1 MSAIEE
7 KKIKPPDKQTYYFK
21 CVKIPLKHVLKNPDI
36 NLPKIT
42 NAVIKCNKIVIN
54 TLMFMKLYLLDYF
67 EKNNKLPEIDKVFVN
82 SCMKILCNESAS
94 GRPPKKEVKEL
105 KDTLTTFYNSDYKSL
120 IKDTNLDYTHLNTV
134 LDYLTIGI
142 ITMYENNIKLHYVE
156 YIERFVNIVW
166 KKKETI
172 IKIKESA
179 KMATKSEG
187 LENKDEGKQKE
198 LVNEFCRQL
207 RKIKTDILEITTE
220 YKSDVKYHNWIK
232 EIKKTITPNKEKY
245 MKDSLYYDLQ
255 CNPQDYLPC
264 MIRMMKE
271 VEKDKVMIYN
281 VFPMRNDI
289 IMKSIKLDT
298 TTLVHLLM
306 TKKQGNKTDYL
317 LEGNLKKY
325 ENKIWEFF
333 FRTERQ
339 CFKKPKYTFHHMIET
354 DGVSCSILMLRNDLI
369 GKRIP
374 NIKINSNT
382 EQYIDELN
390 DYTNIK
396 NKKIVSYDPNLAD
409 LIYCVDD
416 DSIKANEF
424 RYTQDSR
431 RKECKIKKYAKII
444 LEFKKEKMEGKTIIE
459 YETELSKLN
468 RKTLTIKD
476 FKEYIKKKSEIN
488 NKLYKFYEKYIFRK
502 LKLNGYINI
511 KKHEQKMINNFKKI
525 FGKPEDVIIC
535 AGDFEQKQHMK
546 YKEPV
551 KGKGIRRIFRDNGY
565 KLYLVDEFRTSC
577 MCSICKNEIGK
588 CEKFITRKNPKPYKS
603 GNILVHGA
611 LRCKNCEAVWNRD
624 VNSATNI
631 YRIAKNAIN
640 GLERPKYLSRVKKDE
655 TNKTENPKKDK
666 IKKVVPDLKKSRKDL
681 KVRQKKNNKSVK
693 VDALTKS

>member
-7 KKIKPPDKQTYYFK
+7 KKTKPPDKPTDYFK
-21 CVKIPLKHVLKNPDI
+21 CVKIPLKHVLKNLDI

-42 NAVIKCNKIVIN
+42 DAVIKCNKIVIN

-82 SCMKILCNESAS
+82 SCMKILCNESVS
-94 GRPPKKEVKEL
+94 GRPPKKEIKEL
-105 KDTLTTFYNSDYKSL
+105 KYKLTAFYNSDYKPL
-120 IKDTNLDYTHLNTV
+120 IKDTDLDYTHLNTV

-156 YIERFVNIVW
+156 YIERYVNIVW
-166 KKKETI
+166 KKKDTI
-172 IKIKESA
+172 VKIKE
-179 KMATKSEG
+179 
-187 LENKDEGKQKE
+187 ENKDEEKQKE
-198 LVNEFCRQL
+198 LVNEFCKQL
-207 RKIKTDILEITTE
+207 RKIKTDILETTSE

-232 EIKKTITPNKEKY
+232 EIKKTITPNKDKY
-245 MKDSLYYDLQ
+245 QKDNLYYDLQ
-255 CNPQDYLPC
+255 CNPQDYLHC

-281 VFPMRNDI
+281 VFPMRKDI

-298 TTLVHLLM
+298 TTLVHLLF
-306 TKKQGNKTDYL
+306 TQKQGNKTDYL

-369 GKRIP
+369 GKRLPIT
-374 NIKINSNT
+374 KIGSNA
-382 EQYIDELN
+382 EQYIDELS

-396 NKKIVSYDPNLAD
+396 NKKIVCIDPGTSDIL
-409 LIYCVDD
+409 YCVDND
-416 DSIKANEF
+416 NKDANEF

-444 LEFKKEKMEGKTIIE
+444 LEFKKEKVDGKTIIE

-468 RKTLTIKD
+468 RKTLMIKD

-502 LKLNGYINI
+502 LKLNGYINR
-511 KKHEQKMINNFKKI
+511 KKNEQKLINNFKKI
-525 FGKPEDVIIC
+525 FGKPEETIVIF
-535 AGDFEQKQHMK
+535 GDWEQKQHMK
-546 YKEPV
+546 YKEPI
-551 KGKGIRRIFRDNGY
+551 KGKGMRMLFRQNNY
-565 KLYLVDEFRTSC
+565 KTYLVDEFRTSC
-577 MCSICKNEIGK
+577 MCSICKTELGR
-588 CEKFITRKNPKPYKS
+588 CEKFQIRKNPKPYKS
-603 GNILVHGA
+603 NNILVHG
-611 LRCKNCEAVWNRD
+611 LIKCQTCLGVWNRD
-624 VNSATNI
+624 VNGATNI
-631 YRIAKNAIN
+631 CRIAKNAIN
-640 GLERPKYLSRVKKDE
+640 GIERPKYLCREKKDE
-655 TNKTENPKKDK
+655 NIKVEKPKKEKVKK
-666 IKKVVPDLKKSRKDL
+666 IVQKKV
-681 KVRQKKNNKSVK
+681 NKSVK

>member
-1 MSAIEE
+1 MSALEE
-7 KKIKPPDKQTYYFK
+7 KKTKPPDKSTDYFK
-21 CVKIPLKHVLKNPDI
+21 CVKIPIKHVLKNPDI

-42 NAVIKCNKIVIN
+42 DAVIKCNKIVIN

-67 EKNNKLPEIDKVFVN
+67 EKNNKLPIIDKVFVN
-82 SCMKILCNESAS
+82 SCMKILCNESTS
-94 GRPPKKEVKEL
+94 GRPPKKEIKEL
-105 KDTLTTFYNSDYKSL
+105 KDKLTTFYNYDYKPL

-156 YIERFVNIVW
+156 YIERYVNIVW

-172 IKIKESA
+172 TKIKE
-179 KMATKSEG
+179 
-187 LENKDEGKQKE
+187 ENKDEEKQKD

-207 RKIKTDILEITTE
+207 RKIKIDILEPVNK
-220 YKSDVKYHNWIK
+220 YKSDEKYHNWIK

-245 MKDSLYYDLQ
+245 QKDSLYYDLQ
-255 CNPQDYLPC
+255 CNPQDYLPR

-289 IMKSIKLDT
+289 VMKSIKLDT
-298 TTLVHLLM
+298 TTLVHLLF
-306 TKKQGNKTDYL
+306 TQKQGNKTDYL
-317 LEGNLKKY
+317 LEGNLKKF

-333 FRTERQ
+333 FRTDRQ

-354 DGVSCSILMLRNDLI
+354 DGVSCSILMLRNDLV
-369 GKRIP
+369 GKRLP
-374 NIKINSNT
+374 LTKIGSNA
-382 EQYIDELN
+382 EQYIDELT

-396 NKKIVSYDPNLAD
+396 NKKIICIDPGTSDIL
-409 LIYCVDD
+409 YCVDND
-416 DSIKANEF
+416 TKDANEF

-444 LEFKKEKMEGKTIIE
+444 LEFKKEKIDGKTVIE

-468 RKTLTIKD
+468 RKTLIIKD

-502 LKLNGYINI
+502 LKLNGYMNR
-511 KKHEQKMINNFKKI
+511 KKNEQKLIHNFKKI
-525 FGKPEDVIIC
+525 FGKPEETIVIF
-535 AGDFEQKQHMK
+535 GDWEQKQHMK
-546 YKEPV
+546 YKEPI
-551 KGKGIRRIFRDNGY
+551 KGKGMRMLFRQNNY
-565 KLYLVDEFRTSC
+565 KTYLVDEFRTSC
-577 MCSICKNEIGK
+577 MCSICKTEIGR
-588 CEKFITRKNPKPYKS
+588 CEKFQIRKNPKPYKS

-611 LRCKNCEAVWNRD
+611 IRCKNCEAVWNRD
-624 VNSATNI
+624 VNGATNI

-640 GLERPKYLSRVKKDE
+640 GLERPKYLCREKKEEDVNVE
-655 TNKTENPKKDK
+655 KTKKEK
-666 IKKVVPDLKKSRKDL
+666 VKKVV
-681 KVRQKKNNKSVK
+681 QKKDNKSVK
-693 VDALTKS
+693 VVALTKS

>member
-7 KKIKPPDKQTYYFK
+7 KKNKPPDKPTDYFK

-42 NAVIKCNKIVIN
+42 DAVIKCNKIMIN

-82 SCMKILCNESAS
+82 SCMKILCNESVS
-94 GRPPKKEVKEL
+94 GRPPKKEIKEL
-105 KDTLTTFYNSDYKSL
+105 KDKLTTFYNSDYKLL
-120 IKDTNLDYTHLNTV
+120 IKDIDLDYTHLNTV

-156 YIERFVNIVW
+156 YIERYVNIVW

-172 IKIKESA
+172 FKIKE
-179 KMATKSEG
+179 
-187 LENKDEGKQKE
+187 ENKDEVKQKE

-220 YKSDVKYHNWIK
+220 YKSDIKYHNWIK
-232 EIKKTITPNKEKY
+232 EVKKTITPDKDKY
-245 MKDSLYYDLQ
+245 QKDNLHYDLQ

-289 IMKSIKLDT
+289 IPHSIKLDT
-298 TTLVHLLM
+298 TTLVHLLL
-306 TKKQGNKTDYL
+306 TQKQGIKTDYL

-325 ENKIWEFF
+325 EDKIWEFF

-374 NIKINSNT
+374 NIKVGSNT
-382 EQYIDELN
+382 EQYIDELT

-396 NKKIVSYDPNLAD
+396 NKKIVCIDPGKSDIL
-409 LIYCVDD
+409 YCVDD
-416 DSIKANEF
+416 DNKKANEF

-431 RKECKIKKYAKII
+431 RKECKIKKYAKLI
-444 LEFKKEKMEGKTIIE
+444 LEFKKEKIDGKTVIE

-468 RKTLTIKD
+468 RKTLIIKD

-502 LKLNGYINI
+502 FKLNGYMNR
-511 KKHEQKMINNFKKI
+511 KKNEQKLVNNFRRI
-525 FGKPEDVIIC
+525 FGKPEETIVIF
-535 AGDFEQKQHMK
+535 GDFEQKQHMK
-546 YKEPV
+546 YKEPI
-551 KGKGIRRIFRDNGY
+551 KGKGMRMLFRQNNY
-565 KLYLVDEFRTSC
+565 KTYLVDEFRTSC
-577 MCSICKNEIGK
+577 MCSICKNEIGR
-588 CEKFITRKNPKPYKS
+588 CEKFQIRKNPKPYKS
-603 GNILVHGA
+603 CNILVHGA

-624 VNSATNI
+624 VNGATNI
-631 YRIAKNAIN
+631 CRIAKNAIN
-640 GLERPKYLSRVKKDE
+640 GLERPKYLCREKKDD
-655 TNKTENPKKDK
+655 NKIEKPKKEK
-666 IKKVVPDLKKSRKDL
+666 VKKVV
-681 KVRQKKNNKSVK
+681 QKKAKKSVK
-693 VDALTKS
+693 VVALTKS

>member
-7 KKIKPPDKQTYYFK
+7 KKTKPPDKPTDYFK
-21 CVKIPLKHVLKNPDI
+21 CVKIPLKHVLKNSDI

-42 NAVIKCNKIVIN
+42 NAVIRCNKIVIN
-54 TLMFMKLYLLDYF
+54 TLMFMKLYLLDHF

-94 GRPPKKEVKEL
+94 GRPPKKEIKEL
-105 KDTLTTFYNSDYKSL
+105 KDKLTTFYNSDYKPL
-120 IKDTNLDYTHLNTV
+120 IKDTDLDYTHLNTV

-172 IKIKESA
+172 IKIK
-179 KMATKSEG
+179 K
-187 LENKDEGKQKE
+187 ENKDEEKQKD
-198 LVNEFCRQL
+198 LINEFCRQL
-207 RKIKTDILEITTE
+207 RKIKIDILEPVNK
-220 YKSDVKYHNWIK
+220 YKSDEKYHNWIK
-232 EIKKTITPNKEKY
+232 DIKKIITPNKDKY
-245 MKDSLYYDLQ
+245 QKDNLYYDLQ

-298 TTLVHLLM
+298 TTLVHLLF
-306 TKKQGNKTDYL
+306 TQKQGNKTDYL

-374 NIKINSNT
+374 NIKVGSNT
-382 EQYIDELN
+382 EQYIDELT

-396 NKKIVSYDPNLAD
+396 NKKIVAIDPNLSD
-409 LIYCVDD
+409 LIYCIDD
-416 DSIKANEF
+416 NSKEANEF

-444 LEFKKEKMEGKTIIE
+444 LEFKKEKIDRKTVIE

-476 FKEYIKKKSEIN
+476 FKEYIQKKSEIN

-502 LKLNGYINI
+502 LKLNGYINR

-535 AGDFEQKQHMK
+535 AGDFEQKQGMK
-546 YKEPV
+546 YGKEPV

-577 MCSICKNEIGK
+577 MCSICKEETGR
-588 CEKFITRKNPKPYKS
+588 CEKFLTRKNPKPYKS
-603 GNILVHGA
+603 GNILVHG
-611 LRCKNCEAVWNRD
+611 LIKCQTCLGVWNRD

-640 GLERPKYLSRVKKDE
+640 GLERPKYLCREKKDE
-655 TNKTENPKKDK
+655 KIKVEKPKKEK
-666 IKKVVPDLKKSRKDL
+666 IKKVVPDFEKSSKDL
-681 KVRQKKNNKSVK
+681 KVRQKKAKKSVE
-693 VDALTKS
+693 VVALTKS

>member
-7 KKIKPPDKQTYYFK
+7 KKNKPPDKPTDYFK
-21 CVKIPLKHVLKNPDI
+21 CIKIPLKHVLKNPDI

-42 NAVIKCNKIVIN
+42 DAVIKCNKIVIN

-94 GRPPKKEVKEL
+94 GRPPKKEIKEL
-105 KDTLTTFYNSDYKSL
+105 KDKLTAFYNSDYKPL

-142 ITMYENNIKLHYVE
+142 NTMYENNIKLHYVE
-156 YIERFVNIVW
+156 YIERFVNIIW

-172 IKIKESA
+172 VKIKEEY
-179 KMATKSEG
+179 KE
-187 LENKDEGKQKE
+187 EVKQKE

-207 RKIKTDILEITTE
+207 RKIKTDILETTTE

-232 EIKKTITPNKEKY
+232 EIKKTITPNKDKY
-245 MKDSLYYDLQ
+245 QKDNLYYDLQ

-281 VFPMRNDI
+281 VFPMRNNI

-298 TTLVHLLM
+298 TTLVHLLF
-306 TKKQGNKTDYL
+306 TQKQGNKTDYL

-325 ENKIWEFF
+325 ENEIWEFF

-374 NIKINSNT
+374 NIKIASNS
-382 EQYIDELN
+382 EQYIDELS

-396 NKKIVSYDPNLAD
+396 NKKIVCVDPGLSD
-409 LIYCVDD
+409 ILYCVDND
-416 DSIKANEF
+416 NKDANEF

-444 LEFKKEKMEGKTIIE
+444 LEFKKEKIDGKTVIE

-468 RKTLTIKD
+468 RKTLIIKD
-476 FKEYIKKKSEIN
+476 FKEYIKKKSDIN

-502 LKLNGYINI
+502 LKLNGYMNR
-511 KKHEQKMINNFKKI
+511 KKNEQKLINNFKKI
-525 FGKPEDVIIC
+525 FGKPEETIVIF
-535 AGDFEQKQHMK
+535 GDFEQKQHMK
-546 YKEPV
+546 YKEPI
-551 KGKGIRRIFRDNGY
+551 KGKGMRTLFRQNNY
-565 KLYLVDEFRTSC
+565 KTYLVDEFRTSC
-577 MCSICKNEIGK
+577 MCSICKTEIGR
-588 CEKFITRKNPKPYKS
+588 CEKFQIRENPKPYKS
-603 GNILVHGA
+603 GNILVHG
-611 LRCKNCEAVWNRD
+611 LIKCQTCLGVWNRD
-624 VNSATNI
+624 VNGATNI
-631 YRIAKNAIN
+631 CRIAKNAIN
-640 GLERPKYLSRVKKDE
+640 GLERPKYLCREKKNENVKVE
-655 TNKTENPKKDK
+655 KTKKEK
-666 IKKVVPDLKKSRKDL
+666 SKKVV
-681 KVRQKKNNKSVK
+681 QKKVNKSVK
-693 VDALTKS
+693 VVALTKP

>member
-7 KKIKPPDKQTYYFK
+7 KKTKPPDKPTDYFK

-42 NAVIKCNKIVIN
+42 DAVIKCNKIVIN

-82 SCMKILCNESAS
+82 SCMKILCNESVS
-94 GRPPKKEVKEL
+94 GRPPKKEIKEL
-105 KDTLTTFYNSDYKSL
+105 KDKLTAFYNSDYKPL
-120 IKDTNLDYTHLNTV
+120 IKDTDLDYTHLNTV

-156 YIERFVNIVW
+156 YIERYVNIVW

-172 IKIKESA
+172 TKIKE
-179 KMATKSEG
+179 
-187 LENKDEGKQKE
+187 ENKDEAKQKE
-198 LVNEFCRQL
+198 LINEFCRQL
-207 RKIKTDILEITTE
+207 RKIKTDILEITME

-232 EIKKTITPNKEKY
+232 EIKNTITPNKEKY
-245 MKDSLYYDLQ
+245 QKDNLYYDLQ

-281 VFPMRNDI
+281 AFPMRNDI

-298 TTLVHLLM
+298 TTLVHLLF
-306 TKKQGNKTDYL
+306 TQKQGNKTDYL

-325 ENKIWEFF
+325 ENEIWEFF

-374 NIKINSNT
+374 NIKVGSNS
-382 EQYIDELN
+382 EQYIDELT

-396 NKKIVSYDPNLAD
+396 NKKIVCIDPGKSDIL
-409 LIYCVDD
+409 YCVDD
-416 DSIKANEF
+416 DNKEANEF

-444 LEFKKEKMEGKTIIE
+444 LEFKKEKVEGKTIIE

-468 RKTLTIKD
+468 RKTLIITD

-502 LKLNGYINI
+502 LKLNGYMNR
-511 KKHEQKMINNFKKI
+511 KKNEQKLMNNFKKI
-525 FGKPEDVIIC
+525 FGKPEETIVIF
-535 AGDFEQKQHMK
+535 GDFEQKQHMK
-546 YKEPV
+546 YKEAT
-551 KGKGIRRIFRDNGY
+551 KGVGMRKLFRQNNY
-565 KLYLVDEFRTSC
+565 KVYLVDEFRTSC
-577 MCSICKNEIGK
+577 MCSICKTEIGR
-588 CEKFITRKNPKPYKS
+588 CEKFQIRKNPKPYKS

-611 LRCKNCEAVWNRD
+611 IRCKNCEAVWNRD
-624 VNSATNI
+624 VNGATNI
-631 YRIAKNAIN
+631 CRIAKNAIN
-640 GLERPKYLSRVKKDE
+640 GLERPKYLCREKKDE
-655 TNKTENPKKDK
+655 DVKVEKPKKEK
-666 IKKVVPDLKKSRKDL
+666 IKKVI
-681 KVRQKKNNKSVK
+681 QKKANKSVG
-693 VDALTKS
+693 VVALTKP

>member
-1 MSAIEE
+1 MSATEE
-7 KKIKPPDKQTYYFK
+7 KKTKPPDKPTDYFK
-21 CVKIPLKHVLKNPDI
+21 CVKIPLKHVLKHPDI

-42 NAVIKCNKIVIN
+42 GAVIKCNKIVIN

-82 SCMKILCNESAS
+82 SCMKILCNESVS
-94 GRPPKKEVKEL
+94 GRPPKKEIKEL
-105 KDTLTTFYNSDYKSL
+105 KDKLTAFYNSDYKPL

-142 ITMYENNIKLHYVE
+142 ITMYENNIKSYYVE
-156 YIERFVNIVW
+156 YIERFVNVVW

-172 IKIKESA
+172 TKIKE
-179 KMATKSEG
+179 
-187 LENKDEGKQKE
+187 ENKDEQKD
-198 LVNEFCRQL
+198 LINEFCRQL
-207 RKIKTDILEITTE
+207 RKIKIDILEPVNK
-220 YKSDVKYHNWIK
+220 YKSDEKYHNWIK
-232 EIKKTITPNKEKY
+232 DIKKIITPNKDKY
-245 MKDSLYYDLQ
+245 QKDNLYYDLQ
-255 CNPQDYLPC
+255 CNPQDYLLC

-271 VEKDKVMIYN
+271 VEKDEVMIYN
-281 VFPMRNDI
+281 VFPMRNDLI
-289 IMKSIKLDT
+289 SHHIKIDT
-298 TTLVHLLM
+298 TTLVHLLF
-306 TKKQGNKTDYL
+306 TQKQGNKTDYL

-325 ENKIWEFF
+325 ENEIWEFF

-374 NIKINSNT
+374 NIKVGSNT
-382 EQYIDELN
+382 EQYIDELS

-396 NKKIVSYDPNLAD
+396 NKKIVAYDPGKSD
-409 LIYCVDD
+409 IIYCVDD
-416 DSIKANEF
+416 DSKDANEF

-444 LEFKKEKMEGKTIIE
+444 LEFKKEKIEGKTIIE

-502 LKLNGYINI
+502 LKLNGYINK

-525 FGKPEDVIIC
+525 FGKPEDIIIC
-535 AGDFEQKQHMK
+535 GGDFEQKQHMK

-577 MCSICKNEIGK
+577 MCSICKEETGR
-588 CEKFITRKNPKPYKS
+588 CDKFQIRKNPKPYKS
-603 GNILVHGA
+603 GNILVHG
-611 LRCKNCEAVWNRD
+611 LIKCQTCLGVWNRD
-624 VNSATNI
+624 VNGATNI
-631 YRIAKNAIN
+631 CRIAKNAIN
-640 GLERPKYLSRVKKDE
+640 GLERPKYLCRNNKDE
-655 TNKTENPKKDK
+655 NIKVEKP
-666 IKKVVPDLKKSRKDL
+666 KKVVQKKAKKS
-681 KVRQKKNNKSVK
+681 VEVVASTNS
-693 VDALTKS
+693 

>member
-1 MSAIEE
+1 MSAIDE
-7 KKIKPPDKQTYYFK
+7 KKNKPPDKSSDYFK

-42 NAVIKCNKIVIN
+42 DAVIKCNKIVIN

-67 EKNNKLPEIDKVFVN
+67 EKNNKLREIDKIFVN

-94 GRPPKKEVKEL
+94 GRPPKKEIKEL
-105 KDTLTTFYNSDYKSL
+105 KDKLTAFYNSDYKPS
-120 IKDTNLDYTHLNTV
+120 IKDINLDYTHLNTV

-156 YIERFVNIVW
+156 YIERYVNVVW
-166 KKKETI
+166 KRKDTI
-172 IKIKESA
+172 TKIKE
-179 KMATKSEG
+179 
-187 LENKDEGKQKE
+187 ENKDEEKQKE

-207 RKIKTDILEITTE
+207 KKIKTDILEITTE

-245 MKDSLYYDLQ
+245 QKDSLYYDLQ
-255 CNPQDYLPC
+255 CNPQEYLPC
-264 MIRMMKE
+264 MLRMMKE

-281 VFPMRNDI
+281 VFPMRNDLI
-289 IMKSIKLDT
+289 SHHIKIDT
-298 TTLVHLLM
+298 TTLVHLLF
-306 TKKQGNKTDYL
+306 TEKQGNKTDYL

-369 GKRIP
+369 GKRLPIT
-374 NIKINSNT
+374 KIGSNA
-382 EQYIDELN
+382 EQYIDELT

-396 NKKIVSYDPNLAD
+396 DKKIVAIDPNKAD
-409 LIYCVDD
+409 LIYCVDND
-416 DSIKANEF
+416 NKEANEF

-444 LEFKKEKMEGKTIIE
+444 LEFKKEKVEGKTIIE

-468 RKTLTIKD
+468 RKTLIIKD

-488 NKLYKFYEKYIFRK
+488 NKLYNFYEKYIFRK
-502 LKLNGYINI
+502 LKLNGYINK

-525 FGKPEDVIIC
+525 FGKPEEVII
-535 AGDFEQKQHMK
+535 AIGDWEQKKQMK
-546 YKEPV
+546 YKEAS
-551 KGKGIRRIFRDNGY
+551 KGVGMRKLFRQNNY
-565 KLYLVDEFRTSC
+565 KVYLVDEFRTSC
-577 MCSICKNEIGK
+577 MCSICKEETGR
-588 CEKFITRKNPKPYKS
+588 CEKFQVRENPKPYKS
-603 GNILVHGA
+603 GNILCHG
-611 LRCKNCEAVWNRD
+611 LLTCKKCSGVWNRD

-640 GLERPKYLSRVKKDE
+640 GIERPKYLCREKKDE
-655 TNKTENPKKDK
+655 DVKVEKPKKV
-666 IKKVVPDLKKSRKDL
+666 KKVV
-681 KVRQKKNNKSVK
+681 QKKAKKSVK
-693 VDALTKS
+693 VVALTKS

>member
-7 KKIKPPDKQTYYFK
+7 KKTKPPDKPTDYFK
-21 CVKIPLKHVLKNPDI
+21 CVKIPIKHILKNPDI

-54 TLMFMKLYLLDYF
+54 TLMFIKLYLLDYF

-82 SCMKILCNESAS
+82 SCMKILCNESVS

-105 KDTLTTFYNSDYKSL
+105 KDKLTTFYNSDYKPL
-120 IKDTNLDYTHLNTV
+120 IKDSDLDYTHLNTV

-156 YIERFVNIVW
+156 YIERYVNIVW

-172 IKIKESA
+172 IKIKE
-179 KMATKSEG
+179 
-187 LENKDEGKQKE
+187 ENKDEEKQKE

-207 RKIKTDILEITTE
+207 RKIKTDILEVLKE
-220 YKSDVKYHNWIK
+220 YTSDVKYHNWIK
-232 EIKKTITPNKEKY
+232 EIKKTITPNKDKY
-245 MKDSLYYDLQ
+245 MKDNLYYDLQ
-255 CNPQDYLPC
+255 CNSQDYLPC

-298 TTLVHLLM
+298 TTLVHLLF
-306 TKKQGNKTDYL
+306 TQKQGNKTDYL

-325 ENKIWEFF
+325 ENEIWEFF

-374 NIKINSNT
+374 NIKIGSNA
-382 EQYIDELN
+382 EQYIDEIS

-396 NKKIVSYDPNLAD
+396 NKKLVCIDPGLSD
-409 LIYCVDD
+409 ILYCVDND
-416 DSIKANEF
+416 NKDANEF

-431 RKECKIKKYAKII
+431 RKECKIKKYNKII
-444 LEFKKEKMEGKTIIE
+444 LEFKKEKIDGKTVIE

-468 RKTLTIKD
+468 RKTLIIKD

-502 LKLNGYINI
+502 LKLNGYMNR
-511 KKHEQKMINNFKKI
+511 KKNEQKLINNFKKI
-525 FGKPEDVIIC
+525 FGKPEETIVIF
-535 AGDFEQKQHMK
+535 GDFEQKQHMK
-546 YKEPV
+546 YKEPI
-551 KGKGIRRIFRDNGY
+551 KGKGMRTLFRQNNY
-565 KLYLVDEFRTSC
+565 KTYLVDEFRTSC
-577 MCSICKNEIGK
+577 MCSICKTEIGR
-588 CEKFITRKNPKPYKS
+588 CEKFQIRENPKPYKS
-603 GNILVHGA
+603 GNILVHG
-611 LRCKNCEAVWNRD
+611 LIKCKTCLGVWNRD
-624 VNSATNI
+624 VNGSTNI

-640 GLERPKYLSRVKKDE
+640 GLERPKYLCREKK
-655 TNKTENPKKDK
+655 NENIKVEKPKKEK
-666 IKKVVPDLKKSRKDL
+666 IKKVVPDLEKSSKDL
-681 KVRQKKNNKSVK
+681 KVRQKKANKSVR
-693 VDALTKS
+693 VDALTKP

>member
-7 KKIKPPDKQTYYFK
+7 KKTKPPDKSTDYFK
-21 CVKIPLKHVLKNPDI
+21 CVKISLKHVLKNPDI

-94 GRPPKKEVKEL
+94 GRPPKKEIKEL
-105 KDTLTTFYNSDYKSL
+105 KDKLTAFYNSDYKPL

-156 YIERFVNIVW
+156 YIERYVNIFW
-166 KKKETI
+166 KKKDTI
-172 IKIKESA
+172 IKIK
-179 KMATKSEG
+179 K
-187 LENKDEGKQKE
+187 ENKDEKKQKE

-207 RKIKTDILEITTE
+207 RKIKTDILEISSE

-245 MKDSLYYDLQ
+245 KKDSLYYDLQ

-264 MIRMMKE
+264 MIRMMTE
-271 VEKDKVMIYN
+271 VEKEKVMIYN
-281 VFPMRNDI
+281 IFPMRNDI
-289 IMKSIKLDT
+289 IPHSIKLDT
-298 TTLVHLLM
+298 TTLVHLLF
-306 TKKQGNKTDYL
+306 TQKQGNKTDYL

-354 DGVSCSILMLRNDLI
+354 DGVSCSILMLKNDLI

-374 NIKINSNT
+374 NIKIGSNT
-382 EQYIDELN
+382 EQYIDELT

-396 NKKIVSYDPNLAD
+396 NKKIVAIDPNKAD
-409 LIYCVDD
+409 LIYCVDTD
-416 DSIKANEF
+416 NKEANEF

-444 LEFKKEKMEGKTIIE
+444 LEFKKEKVEGKTIIE

-468 RKTLTIKD
+468 RKTLIIKD

-488 NKLYKFYEKYIFRK
+488 NKLYKFYEKYLFRK
-502 LKLNGYINI
+502 LKLNGYINK

-525 FGKPEDVIIC
+525 FGKPEEVIITI
-535 AGDFEQKQHMK
+535 GDWEQKKQMK
-546 YKEPV
+546 YKEAT
-551 KGKGIRRIFRDNGY
+551 KGVGMRKLFRQNNY
-565 KLYLVDEFRTSC
+565 KVYLVDEFRTSC
-577 MCSICKNEIGK
+577 MCSICKDETGR
-588 CEKFITRKNPKPYKS
+588 CEKFQVRENPKPYKS
-603 GNILVHGA
+603 GNVLVHG
-611 LRCKNCEAVWNRD
+611 LLKCKTCNNVWNRD

-640 GLERPKYLSRVKKDE
+640 GLERPKYLCREKKDE
-655 TNKTENPKKDK
+655 DVKVEKPKKEK
-666 IKKVVPDLKKSRKDL
+666 IKKVI
-681 KVRQKKNNKSVK
+681 QKKANKSVG
-693 VDALTKS
+693 VVALTKL

>member
-1 MSAIEE
+1 MSDIDE
-7 KKIKPPDKQTYYFK
+7 KKHKPPDKSTDYFK

-42 NAVIKCNKIVIN
+42 DAVIKCNKIVIN
-54 TLMFMKLYLLDYF
+54 TLMFMKLYLLNYF
-67 EKNNKLPEIDKVFVN
+67 EKNNKLPDIDKVFVN

-94 GRPPKKEVKEL
+94 GRPPKKEIKEL
-105 KDTLTTFYNSDYKSL
+105 KDKLTAFYNSDYKPL

-142 ITMYENNIKLHYVE
+142 ITTYENNIKLHYVE
-156 YIERFVNIVW
+156 YIERFVNIIW
-166 KKKETI
+166 KKKNTI
-172 IKIKESA
+172 TKIKE
-179 KMATKSEG
+179 
-187 LENKDEGKQKE
+187 ENKNEEKQKE
-198 LVNEFCRQL
+198 LINEFCRQI

-220 YKSDVKYHNWIK
+220 YKSDNKYHKWIK
-232 EIKKTITPNKEKY
+232 EIKKTITPNKDKY
-245 MKDSLYYDLQ
+245 QKDNLYYDLQ
-255 CNPQDYLPC
+255 CSPQDYLPC

-289 IMKSIKLDT
+289 IAHSVKLDT

-317 LEGNLKKY
+317 FEGNLKKY
-325 ENKIWEFF
+325 ENKIWKFF

-339 CFKKPKYTFHHMIET
+339 CFNKPLYTFHHMIET

-374 NIKINSNT
+374 NIKIGSNT
-382 EQYIDELN
+382 EQYIDELP

-396 NKKIVSYDPNLAD
+396 NKKIVAIDPNKAD
-409 LIYCVDD
+409 LIYCVNGDN
-416 DSIKANEF
+416 KEAKEF

-444 LEFKKEKMEGKTIIE
+444 LEFKKEKIDGKTIIE

-468 RKTLTIKD
+468 RKTLIIKD
-476 FKEYIKKKSEIN
+476 FKDYIKKKSEIN

-502 LKLNGYINI
+502 LRLNGYINK

-525 FGKPEDVIIC
+525 FGKPEEVIITI
-535 AGDFEQKQHMK
+535 GDWEQKKQMK
-546 YKEPV
+546 YKEPT
-551 KGKGIRRIFRDNGY
+551 KGIGMRKLFRQNNY
-565 KLYLVDEFRTSC
+565 KVYLVDEFRTSC
-577 MCSICKNEIGK
+577 MCSICKTEIGR
-588 CEKFITRKNPKPYKS
+588 CEKFQIRKNPKPYKS
-603 GNILVHGA
+603 GNILVHG
-611 LRCKNCEAVWNRD
+611 LLKCKTCNNVWNRD

-631 YRIAKNAIN
+631 YRITKNAIN
-640 GLERPKYLSRVKKDE
+640 GLERPKYLCREKKDE
-655 TNKTENPKKDK
+655 NIKVEKPKKVK
-666 IKKVVPDLKKSRKDL
+666 VKKVV
-681 KVRQKKNNKSVK
+681 QKKAKKSVK
-693 VDALTKS
+693 VVALTKS

>member
-1 MSAIEE
+1 MNAIEE
-7 KKIKPPDKQTYYFK
+7 KKTKPPDKPTNYFK

-42 NAVIKCNKIVIN
+42 DAVIKCNKIVIN

-94 GRPPKKEVKEL
+94 GRPPKKEIKEL
-105 KDTLTTFYNSDYKSL
+105 KDKLTVFYNSDYRPL
-120 IKDTNLDYTHLNTV
+120 IKDTDLDYTHLNTV

-142 ITMYENNIKLHYVE
+142 ITMYENNIKLHYIE

-172 IKIKESA
+172 LKIKE
-179 KMATKSEG
+179 
-187 LENKDEGKQKE
+187 ENKYEEKQKE

-207 RKIKTDILEITTE
+207 RKIKNDILEISSE
-220 YKSDVKYHNWIK
+220 YKSDIKYHNWIK
-232 EIKKTITPNKEKY
+232 EIKKTITPNKDKY
-245 MKDSLYYDLQ
+245 QKDNLYYDLQ

-298 TTLVHLLM
+298 TTLVHLLF
-306 TKKQGNKTDYL
+306 TQKQGNKTNYL

-374 NIKINSNT
+374 NIKVGSNT
-382 EQYIDELN
+382 EQYIDELS
-390 DYTNIK
+390 DYTDIK
-396 NKKIVSYDPNLAD
+396 NKKIVAYDPGLSD
-409 LIYCVDD
+409 ILYCVDSNNKD
-416 DSIKANEF
+416 ANEY

-444 LEFKKEKMEGKTIIE
+444 LEFKKEKIDGKTIIE

-468 RKTLTIKD
+468 RKTLIIKD

-502 LKLNGYINI
+502 LKLNGYVNR
-511 KKHEQKMINNFKKI
+511 KKHEQKLINNFKKI
-525 FGKPEDVIIC
+525 FGKPENVIIC
-535 AGDFEQKQHMK
+535 GGDFEQKQGMK
-546 YKEPV
+546 YGKEPT

-577 MCSICKNEIGK
+577 MCSICKTEIGR
-588 CEKFITRKNPKPYKS
+588 CEKFQIRENPKPYKS
-603 GNILVHGA
+603 GNILVHG
-611 LRCKNCEAVWNRD
+611 LIKCKTCLGVWNRD
-624 VNSATNI
+624 VNGATNI
-631 YRIAKNAIN
+631 CRIAKNAIN
-640 GLERPKYLSRVKKDE
+640 GLERPKYLCREKK
-655 TNKTENPKKDK
+655 NENIKVEKPKKEK
-666 IKKVVPDLKKSRKDL
+666 INKIVQDLEKSSKDL
-681 KVRQKKNNKSVK
+681 KVRQKKANKSVR
-693 VDALTKS
+693 VVALTKS

>member
-7 KKIKPPDKQTYYFK
+7 KKTKPPDKSNDYFK
-21 CVKIPLKHVLKNPDI
+21 CVKIPIKHVLKNPDI

-42 NAVIKCNKIVIN
+42 DAVIKCNKIVIN

-67 EKNNKLPEIDKVFVN
+67 QKNNKLPIIDKVFVN

-94 GRPPKKEVKEL
+94 GRPPKKEIKEL
-105 KDTLTTFYNSDYKSL
+105 KDKLTTFYNSDYKPL
-120 IKDTNLDYTHLNTV
+120 IKDTDLNYTHLNTV

-156 YIERFVNIVW
+156 YIERYVNIVW

-172 IKIKESA
+172 IKIKE
-179 KMATKSEG
+179 
-187 LENKDEGKQKE
+187 ENKDEEKQKD
-198 LVNEFCRQL
+198 LINEFCRQL
-207 RKIKTDILEITTE
+207 RKIKIDILEPVNK
-220 YKSDVKYHNWIK
+220 YKSDEKYHNWIK
-232 EIKKTITPNKEKY
+232 DIKKIITPNKDKY
-245 MKDSLYYDLQ
+245 QKDNLYYDLQ

-298 TTLVHLLM
+298 TTLVHLLF
-306 TKKQGNKTDYL
+306 TQKQGNKTDYL

-325 ENKIWEFF
+325 ENEIWEFF

-374 NIKINSNT
+374 NIKVDSNT
-382 EQYIDELN
+382 EQYIDELT

-396 NKKIVSYDPNLAD
+396 NKKIVSIDPNKAD
-409 LIYCVDD
+409 LIYCVDND
-416 DSIKANEF
+416 NKEANEF

-444 LEFKKEKMEGKTIIE
+444 LEFKKEKVDGKTIIE

-468 RKTLTIKD
+468 RKTLIIKD
-476 FKEYIKKKSEIN
+476 FKDYIKKKSEIN

-502 LKLNGYINI
+502 LKLNGYINK

-525 FGKPEDVIIC
+525 FGKPEEVIITI
-535 AGDFEQKQHMK
+535 GDWEQKKQMK
-546 YKEPV
+546 YKEAT
-551 KGKGIRRIFRDNGY
+551 KGIGMRKLFRQNNY
-565 KLYLVDEFRTSC
+565 KVYLVDEFRTSC
-577 MCSICKNEIGK
+577 MCSICKDETGR
-588 CEKFITRKNPKPYKS
+588 CEKFQIRENPKPYKS
-603 GNILVHGA
+603 GNILCHG
-611 LRCKNCEAVWNRD
+611 LLTCKKCYSVWNRD

-640 GLERPKYLSRVKKDE
+640 GLERPKYLCREKKDE
-655 TNKTENPKKDK
+655 DVKVEKPKKEK
-666 IKKVVPDLKKSRKDL
+666 IKKDV
-681 KVRQKKNNKSVK
+681 QKKAKKSVK
-693 VDALTKS
+693 VVALTKS

>member
-7 KKIKPPDKQTYYFK
+7 KKTKPPDKPTDYFK
-21 CVKIPLKHVLKNPDI
+21 CIKIPLKHVLKNPDI

-42 NAVIKCNKIVIN
+42 DAVIKCNKIVIN

-94 GRPPKKEVKEL
+94 GRPPKKEIKEL
-105 KDTLTTFYNSDYKSL
+105 KDKLTAFYNSDYKPL
-120 IKDTNLDYTHLNTV
+120 IKDTNLDYTQLNTV

-156 YIERFVNIVW
+156 YIERLVNVIW

-172 IKIKESA
+172 TKIKE
-179 KMATKSEG
+179 
-187 LENKDEGKQKE
+187 ENKEDIKQKE

-207 RKIKTDILEITTE
+207 RKIKIDILETTTE

-232 EIKKTITPNKEKY
+232 EIKKTITPNKDKY
-245 MKDSLYYDLQ
+245 QKDNLYYDLQ

-271 VEKDKVMIYN
+271 IEKDKVMIYN

-298 TTLVHLLM
+298 TTLVHLLF
-306 TKKQGNKTDYL
+306 TQKQGNKTDYL

-325 ENKIWEFF
+325 ENKIWKFF
-333 FRTERQ
+333 FRTEIQ

-374 NIKINSNT
+374 NIKVGSNS
-382 EQYIDELN
+382 EQYIDEIT

-396 NKKIVSYDPNLAD
+396 NKKIVCVDPGLSD
-409 LIYCVDD
+409 ILYCVDND
-416 DSIKANEF
+416 NKDATEF

-444 LEFKKEKMEGKTIIE
+444 LEFKKEKIDGKTIIE

-468 RKTLTIKD
+468 RKTLIIKD
-476 FKEYIKKKSEIN
+476 FKEYIKNKSEIN
-488 NKLYKFYEKYIFRK
+488 NKLYTFYEKYIFRK
-502 LKLNGYINI
+502 LKLNGYINR
-511 KKHEQKMINNFKKI
+511 KKNEQKLINNFKKI
-525 FGKPEDVIIC
+525 FGNPEETIVIF
-535 AGDFEQKQHMK
+535 GDFEQKQHMK
-546 YKEPV
+546 YKEPI
-551 KGKGIRRIFRDNGY
+551 KGKGMRTLFRQNNY
-565 KLYLVDEFRTSC
+565 KTYLVDEFRTSC
-577 MCSICKNEIGK
+577 MCSICKTEIGR
-588 CEKFITRKNPKPYKS
+588 CEKFQIRENPKPYKS
-603 GNILVHGA
+603 CNILVHG
-611 LRCKNCEAVWNRD
+611 LIKCKTCLGVWNRD
-624 VNSATNI
+624 VNGATNI

-640 GLERPKYLSRVKKDE
+640 GLERPNYLCREKKDE
-655 TNKTENPKKDK
+655 NIKVENPKKEKVKK
-666 IKKVVPDLKKSRKDL
+666 IVQKKVKAK
-681 KVRQKKNNKSVK
+681 KSVK
-693 VDALTKS
+693 VVALTKS